1 MKKIGIIHTTPA
13 TIASLNALVKEK
25 IPDTEVVNILDDSIL
40 GDMRENHDVEFVR
53 KRWISYAETLEKLG
67 VDAVLSACSTVGSF
81 AEEADRVLS
90 IPVYRIDEAMCEKA
104 VESGRTI
111 SVFATLQSTLTPTVN
126 LVRRKAK
133 EAGKDVMVQT
143 FLVEGA
149 YSALMEGNKE
159 LHDRR
164 ISEEVGAV
172 IDRSDVVVLAQASM
186 ASAVRA
192 EGDAAKKILTS
203 PVLGI
208 EKLGGDLGAESEAR

>member
-111 SVFATLQSTLTPTVN
+111 SVFATLQSTLTPTVD

-159 LHDRR
+159 LHD
-164 ISEEVGAV
+164 IKIAEAVGAV

-208 EKLGGDLGAESEAR
+208 EKLGRDLGAE